1 MDRGKVLT
9 KADLDQIGE
18 FARYKDVDGDG
29 IPYRTLPG
37 NEHPL
42 SAYFTRG
49 TGHNDQA
56 VYSERPDDWES
67 NLKRLEAKHETAR
80 TLVPKPIVDI
90 REGAEIGIIAYGS
103 TYDAIQEARDQ
114 LRAEGIE
121 TSYIRIRALPLEESL
136 TDFVNKHSRL
146 YVVELSQEAQLRSL
160 VRLHVPERA
169 ADLRSVAHLD
179 GLPMTASFVRN
190 GILEQ
195 ENQ

>member
-1 MDRGKVLT
+1 
-9 KADLDQIGE
+9 
-18 FARYKDVDGDG
+18 
-29 IPYRTLPG
+29 
-37 NEHPL
+37 
-42 SAYFTRG
+42 
-49 TGHNDQA
+49 
-56 VYSERPDDWES
+56 
-67 NLKRLEAKHETAR
+67 LEAKHETAR